1 MLIIGMSCTPTSN
14 LFKAPNIFTFYTETY
29 DKNKKK
35 FSYST
40 TPLKPSAYFR
50 DLVLLANYKFA
61 YCSSDEEKEYSD
73 EEEEIEDLSYEAY
86 YETNMAYILTYGD
99 TSSYGYVD
107 YMEKI
112 KTITK
117 NKLNKMIASEPI
129 IEII

>member
-1 MLIIGMSCTPTSN
+1 
-14 LFKAPNIFTFYTETY
+14 
-29 DKNKKK
+29 
-35 FSYST
+35 
-40 TPLKPSAYFR
+40 
-50 DLVLLANYKFA
+50 
-61 YCSSDEEKEYSD
+61 
-73 EEEEIEDLSYEAY
+73 
-86 YETNMAYILTYGD
+86 LTYGD